1 MYPEYLHSPH
11 PNGVYVLHVA
21 VVVVDTLFAECEVS
35 DEALTSHKQTMT
47 VVPLKLNGMSEVS

>member
-11 PNGVYVLHVA
+11 PNGVYVFVVV

-35 DEALTSHKQTMT
+35 DEALTSHKQWQSF
-47 VVPLKLNGMSEVS
+47 V